1 MWNKYKKY
9 ILIAVFSII
18 ILIIIDISQALIF
31 QNSPVLKIREHFDG
45 GTLYYKDKGLIT
57 YTYNCIGEK
66 RKTVLKW
73 EKYSCPLKE
82 TTFEIIDESKN
93 IKDFTCAEALEEI
106 YRDDEYIYFLSC
118 MKSEYIKVN
127 YSPDH
132 FSENIKTALKEG
144 RVKISDLDIFKIDYI
159 KKEISK
165 EQLEKEEQDTDNKE
179 ENKKEE
185 QSKKEESNKKDN
197 KTNNDKNNSNQNN
210 SVNKNNNTNNNKEN
224 NNESNGQ
231 NGGTTK
237 PEENKPNQNANNNTN
252 INNNENTILPEE
264 KPPVVEKTQ
273 AEKNNEYRKTLEN
286 KYSVKIIYKDE
297 NGDYLIGGS
306 INTEKLYDDNEINK
320 YLKEVESTLKKYP
333 NGFFKEMKDNNVSLR
348 IYIVN
353 KIDGGHSGMTDGR
366 NQSNITVTIGTAG
379 TSLFENTL
387 HHELMHYID
396 IYMRQKNST
405 LNLEE
410 IMKSYNPEGFTY
422 GDKSNEYV
430 YYFTSVDKAYFLSA
444 YGKTNYL
451 EDRAVLFSDMMTR
464 TTKRPYYND
473 GTPLNKKAK
482 LISSQIKEHF
492 NTLSNTGRYHW
503 DRFL

>member
-9 ILIAVFSII
+9 ILIAVFSLIF
-18 ILIIIDISQALIF
+18 LIIIDISQALIF

-127 YSPDH
+127 YSPNH
-132 FSENIKTALKEG
+132 FSENITTALKEG
-144 RVKISDLDIFKIDYI
+144 RVKISDLDRFKIDYI

-165 EQLEKEEQDTDNKE
+165 EQLEKEEQVTDNKE

-185 QSKKEESNKKDN
+185 QSKKEESNKNDN
-197 KTNNDKNNSNQNN
+197 KTNNDKNNSNKNN
-210 SVNKNNNTNNNKEN
+210 NVNKNNNTNNNNKEN

-237 PEENKPNQNANNNTN
+237 PKPEENKPNPPK
-252 INNNENTILPEE
+252 EPEPIPE
-264 KPPVVEKTQ
+264 PKPEPKTQ
-273 AEKNNEYRKTLEN
+273 AEINDEYRKKLEN
-286 KYSVKIIYKDE
+286 KYLVKIIYKDE
-297 NGDYLIGGS
+297 NGNYLIGGS

-333 NGFFKEMKDNNVSLR
+333 NGFFKEMKDNNVSLK
-348 IYIVN
+348 IYMVN

-379 TSLFENTL
+379 TNLFEYTL

-396 IYMRQKNST
+396 IYMRQKDPT
-405 LNLEE
+405 LNLAE
-410 IMKSYNPEGFTY
+410 IMKSYNPEGFSYGSNDSTY
-422 GDKSNEYV
+422 DYNFSNPN
-430 YYFTSVDKAYFLSA
+430 DAYFLS
-444 YGKTNYL
+444 YYSRQSYL

-482 LISSQIKEHF
+482 LINDQLHKYYNCVSTSVREH
-492 NTLSNTGRYHW
+492 W
-503 DRFL
+503 ERFI

>member
-18 ILIIIDISQALIF
+18 ILIIIDISQVLIF

-57 YTYNCIGEK
+57 YTYNCIAEK

-93 IKDFTCAEALEEI
+93 IKDFICAEALEEI

-132 FSENIKTALKEG
+132 FSENITTALKEG

-185 QSKKEESNKKDN
+185 QPKKEESNKKDN

-210 SVNKNNNTNNNKEN
+210 NVNKNNNTNNKKN
-224 NNESNGQ
+224 NNESNDQ

-237 PEENKPNQNANNNTN
+237 PKPEENKPNPPK
-252 INNNENTILPEE
+252 EPEPIPE
-264 KPPVVEKTQ
+264 PKPEPKTQ
-273 AEKNNEYRKTLEN
+273 AEINDEYRKKLEN
-286 KYSVKIIYKDE
+286 KYLVKIVYKDE
-297 NGDYLIGGS
+297 NGNYLIGGS

-366 NQSNITVTIGTAG
+366 NQSNITVTIGTDG
-379 TSLFENTL
+379 TNLFEYTL

-396 IYMRQKNST
+396 IYMRQKDPT
-405 LNLEE
+405 LNLAE
-410 IMKSYNPEGFTY
+410 IMKSYNPEGFSYGSNDSTY
-422 GDKSNEYV
+422 DYNFSNPN
-430 YYFTSVDKAYFLSA
+430 DAYFLS
-444 YGKTNYL
+444 YYSRQSYL

-473 GTPLNKKAK
+473 GTPINKKAK
-482 LISSQIKEHF
+482 LINDQLHKYYNCVSTSVREH
-492 NTLSNTGRYHW
+492 W
-503 DRFL
+503 ERFI

>member
-93 IKDFTCAEALEEI
+93 IKDFICAEALEEI

-127 YSPDH
+127 YSPNH
-132 FSENIKTALKEG
+132 FSENIITALKEG

-165 EQLEKEEQDTDNKE
+165 EQLEKEEQVTDNKE
-179 ENKKEE
+179 EKKKEE

-197 KTNNDKNNSNQNN
+197 KTNNNKNNSNQNN
-210 SVNKNNNTNNNKEN
+210 NVNKNNNNNKKN
-224 NNESNGQ
+224 NNESNDQ

-237 PEENKPNQNANNNTN
+237 PKPEENKPNPPK
-252 INNNENTILPEE
+252 EPEPIPE
-264 KPPVVEKTQ
+264 PKPEPKTQ
-273 AEKNNEYRKTLEN
+273 AEINDGYRKKLEN
-286 KYSVKIIYKDE
+286 KYSVKIVYKEE
-297 NGDYLIGGS
+297 NGNYLIGGS

-320 YLKEVESTLKKYP
+320 YLKEIESTLKKYP

-348 IYIVN
+348 IYMVN

-379 TSLFENTL
+379 TNLFEYTL

-396 IYMRQKNST
+396 IYMRQKDPT
-405 LNLEE
+405 LNLAE
-410 IMKSYNPEGFTY
+410 IMKSYNPEGFNYGSNDSTY
-422 GDKSNEYV
+422 DYNFSNPN
-430 YYFTSVDKAYFLSA
+430 DAYFLS
-444 YGKTNYL
+444 YYSRQSYL

-464 TTKRPYYND
+464 TIKRPYYND

-482 LISSQIKEHF
+482 LINDQLHKYYNCVSTSVREH
-492 NTLSNTGRYHW
+492 W
-503 DRFL
+503 ERFI

>member
-1 MWNKYKKY
+1 MLNKYKKY
-9 ILIAVFSII
+9 ILIAVFSLIF
-18 ILIIIDISQALIF
+18 LIIIDISQALIF

-127 YSPDH
+127 YSPNH
-132 FSENIKTALKEG
+132 FSENITTALKEG

-185 QSKKEESNKKDN
+185 QSKKEESNKNDN
-197 KTNNDKNNSNQNN
+197 KTNNDKNNSNKNN
-210 SVNKNNNTNNNKEN
+210 NVNKNNNTNNNNKEN

-237 PEENKPNQNANNNTN
+237 PKPEENKPNPPK
-252 INNNENTILPEE
+252 EPEPIPE
-264 KPPVVEKTQ
+264 PKPEPKTQ
-273 AEKNNEYRKTLEN
+273 AEINDEYRKKLEN
-286 KYSVKIIYKDE
+286 KYLVKIVYKDE
-297 NGDYLIGGS
+297 NGNYLIGGS

-379 TSLFENTL
+379 TNLFEYTL

-396 IYMRQKNST
+396 IYMRQKDPT
-405 LNLEE
+405 LNLAE
-410 IMKSYNPEGFTY
+410 IMKSYNPEGFSYGSNDSTY
-422 GDKSNEYV
+422 DYNFSNPN
-430 YYFTSVDKAYFLSA
+430 DAYFLSS
-444 YGKTNYL
+444 YSRKSYL

-473 GTPLNKKAK
+473 GTPINKKAK
-482 LISSQIKEHF
+482 LINDQLHKYYNCVSKSAKEH
-492 NTLSNTGRYHW
+492 W
-503 DRFL
+503 ERFI

>member
-31 QNSPVLKIREHFDG
+31 QNSPVLKKREYFNG

-57 YTYNCIGEK
+57 YTYNCIGKK

-82 TTFEIIDESKN
+82 TTFEIINESKN

-127 YSPDH
+127 YSPNH
-132 FSENIKTALKEG
+132 FSENITTALKEG
-144 RVKISDLDIFKIDYI
+144 RVKISDLDRFKIDYI

-185 QSKKEESNKKDN
+185 QSKKEKSNKKDN

-210 SVNKNNNTNNNKEN
+210 NVNKNNNNNKNTNNNNKES

-237 PEENKPNQNANNNTN
+237 PEENKPNPPK
-252 INNNENTILPEE
+252 EPEPIPE
-264 KPPVVEKTQ
+264 PKPEPKTQ
-273 AEKNNEYRKTLEN
+273 AEINDEYRKKLEN
-286 KYSVKIIYKDE
+286 KYLVKIVYKDE
-297 NGDYLIGGS
+297 NGNYLIGGS

-379 TSLFENTL
+379 TNLFEYTL

-396 IYMRQKNST
+396 IYMRQKDPT
-405 LNLEE
+405 LNLAE
-410 IMKSYNPEGFTY
+410 IMKSYNPEGFSYGSNDSTY
-422 GDKSNEYV
+422 DYNFSNPNE
-430 YYFTSVDKAYFLSA
+430 AYFLS
-444 YGKTNYL
+444 YYSRQSYL

-482 LISSQIKEHF
+482 LINDQLHKYYNCVSKSAKEH
-492 NTLSNTGRYHW
+492 W
-503 DRFL
+503 ERFI

>member
-1 MWNKYKKY
+1 MLNKYKKY

-93 IKDFTCAEALEEI
+93 IKDFICAEALEEI

-127 YSPDH
+127 YSPDY

-185 QSKKEESNKKDN
+185 QPKKEESNKKDN

-210 SVNKNNNTNNNKEN
+210 SVNKNNNKNTNNNNKEN

-231 NGGTTK
+231 NCGTTK
-237 PEENKPNQNANNNTN
+237 PEENKPNPPK
-252 INNNENTILPEE
+252 EPEPIPE
-264 KPPVVEKTQ
+264 PKPEPKTQ
-273 AEKNNEYRKTLEN
+273 AEINDEYRKKLEN
-286 KYSVKIIYKDE
+286 KYLVKIVYKDE
-297 NGDYLIGGS
+297 NGNYLIGGS

-379 TSLFENTL
+379 TNLFEYTL

-396 IYMRQKNST
+396 IYMRQKDPT
-405 LNLEE
+405 LNLAE
-410 IMKSYNPEGFTY
+410 IMKSYNPEGFSYGSNDSTY
-422 GDKSNEYV
+422 DYNFSNPN
-430 YYFTSVDKAYFLSA
+430 DAYFLS
-444 YGKTNYL
+444 YYSRQSYL

-473 GTPLNKKAK
+473 GTPINKKAK
-482 LISSQIKEHF
+482 LINDQLHKYYNCVSKSAKEH
-492 NTLSNTGRYHW
+492 W
-503 DRFL
+503 ERFI